1 MHGRNVTLVCN
12 VTVIDGVTL
21 TPLLTWMG
29 PDGAEVVSEGN
40 RTVGETVTQG
50 TVSTRSLTFYPV
62 TNGDGGRYT
71 CLAKLS
77 APQNG
82 TQPQRHISSFN
93 FTVVSE

>member
-1 MHGRNVTLVCN
+1 MYGRNVTLVCN

-50 TVSTRSLTFYPV
+50 STRSLTFYPV

-82 TQPQRHISSFN
+82 TQPQRYTSIFN
-93 FTVVSE
+93 LKVVSE